1 MELFTQG
8 FAIGTVPSCPKVL
21 LVLLMLI
28 RFCLALGYL
37 YSPESLNIVRPE
49 NARAVLAAG
58 CLLGGMDYL
67 CNYAYELCRQSI
79 SVDNISGWLEFVDCI
94 STSSDGSNT
103 PIEPHQMPVSRTAVF
118 GPYAERLKEDV
129 FHYLVVTLPNMLNVG
144 SISSPATPQGDSHA
158 SDAGR
163 DTLLQIFAR
172 VPFDMFKAAI
182 ESPTF
187 QIGEP
192 PFVY

>member
-118 GPYAERLKEDV
+118 GPYAERLREDV